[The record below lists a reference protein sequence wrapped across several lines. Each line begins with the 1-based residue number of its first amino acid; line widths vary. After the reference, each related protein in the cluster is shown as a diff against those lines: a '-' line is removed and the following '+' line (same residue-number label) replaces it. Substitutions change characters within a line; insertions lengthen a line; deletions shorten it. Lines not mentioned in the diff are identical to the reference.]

1 METKATAIVLFADR
15 LEGWE
20 VNGKSGIKAYLR
32 TMTEKHYGVLFEY
45 GFILCFCCG
54 GYVDPEDYIIIEY
67 CDWDKVDETLLK
79 NY

>member
-1 METKATAIVLFADR
+1 MESKATGVVLFADC
-15 LEGWE
+15 LEGT
-20 VNGKSGIKAYLR
+20 K
-32 TMTEKHYGVLFEY
+32 KHYGILFEN

-54 GYVDPEDYIIIEY
+54 SYIEPGGFIIIEY